1 MAVEGF
7 LQAGEL
13 EETLNQLQAQ
23 VRDAPSK
30 AELRIFLFQLLAVM
44 GQWQRAL
51 TQLNV
56 AGELDAAALA
66 MVQTYREA
74 IRCEV
79 LRAEVFAGKRSP
91 LLFGQPAQWAANLV
105 EALRLSAEGHYV
117 QSSDLREQAFELAPA
132 SSGTCDGKPFD
143 WIADADMRLG
153 PIVEAIVNGHYYWI
167 PFNQIQQITIEE
179 PVDLRDMVWMPA
191 YFVWANGGES
201 VGLIPT
207 RYPGSEACEDGAIRL
222 ARKTEWQQYDE
233 GLYFGLGQ
241 RLLTTDENEYSLMD
255 IRSISLDTATE
266 LDDLKTGSLA
276 TDGAC
281 GG

>member
-1 MAVEGF
+1 MEVEGF

-23 VRDAPSK
+23 VRDNPSK
-30 AELRIFLFQLLAVM
+30 AELRIFLFQLLVVM

-51 TQLNV
+51 TQLEV
-56 AGELDAAALA
+56 AGELDAGALA

-91 LLFGQPAQWAANLV
+91 LLFGKPAQWAANLV
-105 EALRLSAEGHYV
+105 EALRLSADGHYA
-117 QSSDLREQAFELAPA
+117 QSNDLREKAFELAPA
-132 SSGTCDGKPFD
+132 SSGVCDGKHFD
-143 WIADADMRLG
+143 WIADADVRLG
-153 PIVEAIVNGHYYWI
+153 PVIEAIINGQYYWV

-179 PVDLRDMVWMPA
+179 PADLRDMVWMPA

-207 RYPGSEACEDGAIRL
+207 RYPGSEACEDGATRL
-222 ARKTEWQQYDE
+222 ARKTEWHQYGED
-233 GLYFGLGQ
+233 LYVGLGQ
-241 RLLTTDENEYSLMD
+241 RLLTTDEDEYSLMD
-255 IRSISLDTATE
+255 IRSISLDTAME
-266 LDDLKTGSLA
+266 PELKTESVA
-276 TDGAC
+276 TDGVDD
-281 GG
+281 G